1 MLQETFFSLVHGE
14 ESQYRKYITPIA
26 IG

>member
-1 MLQETFFSLVHGE
+1 VHGE